1 MPAPSARLLGKRMPL
16 SDIVVHARI
25 PVIMDHLYLASQITI
40 HSWASALPPVSQTPL
55 LEDCD
60 FNQIERWLLH
70 MMDQAQRL

>member
-16 SDIVVHARI
+16 SDIVVHVRI
-25 PVIMDHLYLASQITI
+25 PVIRDHFYLASQITI
-40 HSWASALPPVSQTPL
+40 HSWASASPPVSQAPL

-70 MMDQAQRL
+70 TVDQAHRL